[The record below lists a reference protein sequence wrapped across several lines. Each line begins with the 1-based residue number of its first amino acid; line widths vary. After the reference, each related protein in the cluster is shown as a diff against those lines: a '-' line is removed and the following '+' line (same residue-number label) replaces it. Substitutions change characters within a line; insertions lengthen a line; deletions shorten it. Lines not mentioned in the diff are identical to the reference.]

1 MKKLILSLFFCI
13 PLIFLQAQIKV
24 DVKGKVKDEANDR
37 ANQHTDEAIDK
48 AFDKAEEGVASV
60 FKKKDKGEEEGE
72 DTSDNDD
79 EQEEND
85 IKQNSKKNTPAEST
99 DDSKQSRSSE
109 KKEQPQLVWSK
120 YDFVPGDKVFF
131 EDNQVNEQ
139 NGEFPSRWDLKEGVA
154 ENAVFGGSPVIY
166 FKEPSTCI
174 IPFVDNADKD
184 YLPDVFT
191 IEFDAWFEPD
201 EYCSYH
207 IYFYDKK
214 NQSES
219 SIDLDALE
227 IMANEAMFHGISSGF
242 YPGTKEN
249 EISSGFW
256 RHVAISFNVRAL
268 KVYLDDARVINIP
281 NLGVNPEGFTICCDV
296 MNAAGSEGKNRF
308 IKNIRI
314 AQGGVK
320 LYDKLM
326 QDGKIV
332 SNGIKFDVG
341 KATIK
346 PESMGVINS
355 ICQLMK
361 EHPELKFSVE
371 GHTDSDGDEASNMIL
386 SEKRAKAVA
395 DQLTKMG
402 IDASRLQSKGW
413 GESKPISDN
422 STAEGKANNRR
433 VEFVKI

>member
-1 MKKLILSLFFCI
+1 MKKIFFLFIFLM
-13 PLIFLQAQIKV
+13 PLAFLQAQINV

-48 AFDKAEEGVASV
+48 AFDKAEEGIESV
-60 FKKKDKGEEEGE
+60 FKKKDREDQTDEDSDEDSDEEKQEKQSAKKSPSAK
-72 DTSDNDD
+72 DDNDAA
-79 EQEEND
+79 Q
-85 IKQNSKKNTPAEST
+85 SK
-99 DDSKQSRSSE
+99 SSE

-131 EDNQVNEQ
+131 EDNQENEQ
-139 NGEFPSRWDLKEGVA
+139 NGEFPSRWDLNEGVA
-154 ENAVFGGSPVIY
+154 ENAVFDKVPVIY

-174 IPFVDNADKD
+174 IPFIKNANKD
-184 YLPDVFT
+184 YLPDIFT
-191 IEFDAWFEPD
+191 IEFDAWFEAD
-201 EYCSYH
+201 EHCSYL

-219 SIDLDALE
+219 VIDLDALQIE
-227 IMANEAMFHGISSGF
+227 ANQAVFHGISSGF
-242 YPGTKEN
+242 YPGTDEN
-249 EISSGFW
+249 DITSGFW

-281 NLGVNPEGFTICCDV
+281 NLGINPEGFTICCDN
-296 MNAAGSEGKNRF
+296 MNSVGAEGKNRF

-320 LYDKLM
+320 LYDKLI

-332 SNGIKFDVG
+332 TNGIKFDVG

-346 PESMGVINS
+346 PESMGVINT

-361 EHPELKFSVE
+361 EHTELNFSIE
-371 GHTDSDGDEASNMIL
+371 GHTDSDGDEVSNQTL

-395 DQLTKMG
+395 DQLISMG
-402 IDASRLQSKGW
+402 INASRLQSKGW
-413 GESKPISDN
+413 GESKPLSDN

-433 VEFVKI
+433 VEFVKL

>member
-1 MKKLILSLFFCI
+1 MKRLILLIILFI
-13 PLIFLQAQIKV
+13 PLAFLQAQIKV

-48 AFDKAEEGVASV
+48 AFDKAEEGVISV
-60 FKKKDKGEEEGE
+60 FKKKDKEDQDQEDADEEKEEKQSGKKSSSSKNNE
-72 DTSDNDD
+72 DT
-79 EQEEND
+79 EQ
-85 IKQNSKKNTPAEST
+85 SKST
-99 DDSKQSRSSE
+99 E

-120 YDFVPGDKVFF
+120 YDFIPGDKVFF

-139 NGEFPSRWDLKEGVA
+139 NGEFPSRWDLYEGVA
-154 ENAVFGGSPVIY
+154 ENAVFGNASVIY

-174 IPFVDNADKD
+174 IPFVKNAVKD

-191 IEFDAWFEPD
+191 IEFDAWFEVD

-207 IYFYDKK
+207 IYFYDQK

-219 SIDLDALE
+219 IITLDALE
-227 IMANEAMFHGISSGF
+227 IAANQAILHGISSGF
-242 YPGTKEN
+242 YPGTDEN
-249 EISSGFW
+249 DISSGFW
-256 RHVAISFNVRAL
+256 RHIAISFNIRAL
-268 KVYLDDARVINIP
+268 KVYLDDTRVINIP
-281 NLGVNPEGFTICCDV
+281 NLGINPEGFTICCDN
-296 MNAAGSEGKNRF
+296 MNTSGAEGKNRF
-308 IKNIRI
+308 IKNIRF
-314 AQGGVK
+314 AEGGVK

-361 EHPELKFSVE
+361 EHSELKFSVE
-371 GHTDSDGDEASNMIL
+371 GHTDSDGDVASNQTL
-386 SEKRAKAVA
+386 SEKRARAVA
-395 DQLTKMG
+395 DQLISMG
-402 IDASRLQSKGW
+402 IDPSRLQSKGW
-413 GESKPISDN
+413 GESKPLSDN

-433 VEFVKI
+433 VEFIKI